1 MRFALTSRPPALVAT
16 GLAVGV
22 LLAGCGGGSDTAE
35 PGGNA
40 APVAPEASEAPEGGG
55 DTSGLNYEG
64 TLREPDATPRPIATG
79 KKLVIISAGQAS
91 ISSSV
96 PVGAAEEAAKAAG
109 WDVDVYD
116 NQLNPANSEGLVR
129 QAISS
134 GADGIILQAIDCP
147 GVKGPLQ
154 EAKAKGIQV
163 VGIYAFDCNDPIFG
177 GSDPA
182 LFSGSINYGA
192 DAQAGIGQFTEK
204 YGADQAKAVIAATG
218 GKAKVIFFN
227 STRPCCSTPARAS
240 STSSRSAPSARSSP
254 RSSSPAPS
262 WGPNLQQKATSA
274 LLQHPEANVVKSP
287 YTSATLLGIAPAV
300 KQSGRAN
307 DIYVMG
313 GEGFEPELD
322 LLRTD
327 QGVSA
332 VNIAPSD
339 WTGWAAVDT
348 MNSLFAGTEPV
359 DSGWAGSWST
369 GRTTCRRRVRSSPRS
384 TSRAS
389 TRRPGAFDDGARD
402 GARAGP
408 AGVGAVQGLQ
418 RRVRPARRRPRRASE
433 RGARAAGRQRLR
445 QVDADQ
451 GARRRRAR

>member
-22 LLAGCGGGSDTAE
+22 LLAGCGGSSDTAE
-35 PGGNA
+35 QGGNS
-40 APVAPEASEAPEGGG
+40 APVAPEASDAPEGGS

-64 TLREPDATPRPIATG
+64 TLREPDATSRPIATG

-227 STRPCCSTPARAS
+227 STPTVLQYTGKGFLEELEKCAECEVVAEIEFAG
-240 STSSRSAPSARSSP
+240 AEL
-254 RSSSPAPS
+254 
-262 WGPNLQQKATSA
+262 GPNLQQKATSA

-359 DSGWAGSWST
+359 DSGLGWQLVDQDNNLPPS
-369 GRTTCRRRVRSSPRS
+369 
-384 TSRAS
+384 
-389 TRRPGAFDDGARD
+389 
-402 GARAGP
+402 GP
-408 AGVGAVQGLQ
+408 FVPEVDFKSIYKKAWGV
-418 RRVRPARRRPRRASE
+418 
-433 RGARAAGRQRLR
+433 
-445 QVDADQ
+445 
-451 GARRRRAR
+451 

>member
-1 MRFALTSRPPALVAT
+1 MHFALTSRPPTLVAA

-22 LLAGCGGGSDTAE
+22 LLAGCGGSSDEAE
-35 PGGNA
+35 PASNA
-40 APVAPEASEAPEGGG
+40 APVAPEASEAA
-55 DTSGLNYEG
+55 DASGADSDLNYAG
-64 TLREPDATPRPIATG
+64 TLRDPDATARPIATG

-109 WDVDVYD
+109 WEVDVYD

-129 QAISS
+129 QAIAS

-163 VGIYAFDCNDPIFG
+163 IGIYAFDCDDPIFG

-192 DAQAGIGQFTEK
+192 DAEAGIGQFTEK

-227 STRPCCSTPARAS
+227 SDPIVLQYTGKGFLDELKKCAECEVVAEIDFAG
-240 STSSRSAPSARSSP
+240 AEL
-254 RSSSPAPS
+254 
-262 WGPNLQQKATSA
+262 GPNLQQKATSA
-274 LLQHPEANVVKSP
+274 LLQHPDANVVKSP

-300 KQSGRAN
+300 KQSGRAD

-313 GEGFEPELD
+313 GEGFAPELD
-322 LLRTD
+322 LLRTN
-327 QGVSA
+327 QGVNA

-348 MNSLFAGTEPV
+348 MNSLFAGAEPV
-359 DSGWAGSWST
+359 DSGLGWQLVDT
-369 GRTTCRRRVRSSPRS
+369 DNNLP
-384 TSRAS
+384 AS
-389 TRRPGAFDDGARD
+389 
-402 GARAGP
+402 GP
-408 AGVGAVQGLQ
+408 FVPDVDFKSIYKQAWGV
-418 RRVRPARRRPRRASE
+418 
-433 RGARAAGRQRLR
+433 
-445 QVDADQ
+445 
-451 GARRRRAR
+451 

>member
-1 MRFALTSRPPALVAT
+1 
-16 GLAVGV
+16 
-22 LLAGCGGGSDTAE
+22 
-35 PGGNA
+35 
-40 APVAPEASEAPEGGG
+40 
-55 DTSGLNYEG
+55 
-64 TLREPDATPRPIATG
+64 
-79 KKLVIISAGQAS
+79 
-91 ISSSV
+91 V

-227 STRPCCSTPARAS
+227 STPTVLQYTGKGFLEELEKCAECEVVAEIEFAG
-240 STSSRSAPSARSSP
+240 AEL
-254 RSSSPAPS
+254 
-262 WGPNLQQKATSA
+262 GPNLQQKATSA

-359 DSGWAGSWST
+359 DSGLGWQLVDQDNNLPPS
-369 GRTTCRRRVRSSPRS
+369 
-384 TSRAS
+384 
-389 TRRPGAFDDGARD
+389 
-402 GARAGP
+402 GP
-408 AGVGAVQGLQ
+408 FVPEVDFKSIYKKAWGV
-418 RRVRPARRRPRRASE
+418 
-433 RGARAAGRQRLR
+433 
-445 QVDADQ
+445 
-451 GARRRRAR
+451 

>member
-22 LLAGCGGGSDTAE
+22 LLAGCGGSSDTTE
-35 PGGNA
+35 PGGNS
-40 APVAPEASEAPEGGG
+40 APVAPEASDAPAASGGEG
-55 DTSGLNYEG
+55 GLNYEG
-64 TLREPDATPRPIATG
+64 TLREPDATPRPIATD

-227 STRPCCSTPARAS
+227 STPTVLQYTGKGFLEELEKCAECEVVAEIEFAG
-240 STSSRSAPSARSSP
+240 AEL
-254 RSSSPAPS
+254 
-262 WGPNLQQKATSA
+262 GPNLQQKATSA

-359 DSGWAGSWST
+359 DSGLGWQLVDQANNLPPS
-369 GRTTCRRRVRSSPRS
+369 
-384 TSRAS
+384 
-389 TRRPGAFDDGARD
+389 
-402 GARAGP
+402 GP
-408 AGVGAVQGLQ
+408 FVPEVDFKSIYKKAWGV
-418 RRVRPARRRPRRASE
+418 
-433 RGARAAGRQRLR
+433 
-445 QVDADQ
+445 
-451 GARRRRAR
+451 